1 MSGAPSF
8 DPIAVGTSM
17 LALPKT
23 SALTDG
29 QRDGENCPWCSVELT
44 TRTRVDLGARPGPY
58 GVAIHPWGCRVCVSR
73 QARDAYARHPRY
85 CERCARDPYSCDVR
99 RIWRRLALET
109 RS

>member
-58 GVAIHPWGCRVCVSR
+58 GVTIHPWACRVCVSR